1 MNWQKFERFSQKI
14 NERILRQIDT
24 YLEKLLCLLQC
35 FFFLQ
40 GPTEERWKRLRERHS
55 ARFPKYSS
63 VTLRAKTYSALSFD
77 VFNMSNICFNFLG
90 NPLLYVIV
98 FVRQQK
104 LFVDACQMTVKS
116 RALHL
121 ISGPPNWRKPYNKN
135 LISLFFSVR
144 TVNYGSSANFSIS
157 ITVQMMSII
166 LYRQVSSSWSPVA
179 GYNEL
184 LRVI

>member
-1 MNWQKFERFSQKI
+1 M
-14 NERILRQIDT
+14 
-24 YLEKLLCLLQC
+24 

-40 GPTEERWKRLRERHS
+40 GPAEERWKRLRHRDS
-55 ARFPKYSS
+55 VRFPKYSS

-98 FVRQQK
+98 FVSQQK

-135 LISLFFSVR
+135 LISLGPYCKLRILCQFFNLHYC
-144 TVNYGSSANFSIS
+144 TNDVNYIISTSIFQLVPGSW
-157 ITVQMMSII
+157 
-166 LYRQVSSSWSPVA
+166 L
-179 GYNEL
+179 
-184 LRVI
+184 